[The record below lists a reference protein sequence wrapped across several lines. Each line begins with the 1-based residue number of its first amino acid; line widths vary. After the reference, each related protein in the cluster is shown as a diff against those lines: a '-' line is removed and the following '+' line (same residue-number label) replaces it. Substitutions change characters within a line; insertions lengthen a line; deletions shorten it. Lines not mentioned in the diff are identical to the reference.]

1 MHTMAYG
8 HVGAVGA
15 GVGAAAGC
23 FFAGCFFGAAAGFFA
38 EPVFFLDDEVA
49 M

>member
-1 MHTMAYG
+1 
-8 HVGAVGA
+8 
-15 GVGAAAGC
+15 VGAAAGC